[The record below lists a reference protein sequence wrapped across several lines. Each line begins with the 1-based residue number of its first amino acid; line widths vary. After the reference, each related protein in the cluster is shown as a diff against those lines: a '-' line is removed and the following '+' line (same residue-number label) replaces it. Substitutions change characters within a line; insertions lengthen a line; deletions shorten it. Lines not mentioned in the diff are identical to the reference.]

1 MGEYGGFSRWP
12 IMFGTV
18 GIGHKRRQ
26 RERDRTSGDQVLWE
40 ADVTQAGAEQCNPF
54 SKLEKV
60 SFITRQFP
68 RAVLRVRG
76 DTEAAGKSYW
86 RHRVPYSTGALKL
99 KPNFV
104 HLGAASEEREPIV

>member
-60 SFITRQFP
+60 SFISNRSAP
-68 RAVLRVRG
+68 LYRCR
-76 DTEAAGKSYW
+76 
-86 RHRVPYSTGALKL
+86 
-99 KPNFV
+99 
-104 HLGAASEEREPIV
+104 SESEG